1 MNDTGSN
8 EEINNACR
16 EGGAT
21 KGFNSLEK
29 IGMIA
34 E

>member
-1 MNDTGSN
+1 MTKKDP
-8 EEINNACR
+8 AP